1 MSRIIE
7 VTVTPKGETTVQTK
21 GYEGA
26 ECLNA
31 SRFLE
36 DALGVK
42 TTDRK
47 SAEFYS
53 AVPAEQQLRQ

>member
-1 MSRIIE
+1 MARIIE

-21 GYEGA
+21 GYQGSD
-26 ECLNA
+26 CLKA

-36 DALGVK
+36 EALGV
-42 TTDRK
+42 TTADRK
-47 SAEFYS
+47 SVEFYD

>member
-7 VTVTPKGETTVQTK
+7 VIVSTKGETTVQTK
-21 GYEGA
+21 GYEGSD
-26 ECLNA
+26 CLRA

-36 DALGVK
+36 VALGVT

-47 SAEFYS
+47 SAEYYE